1 MSWPSCIL
9 DKLRK
14 APVVILTIGGSEKLI
29 WTYLFFTNNIYVNT
43 HVWNIWKNLHATCIV
58 IRSSSAPWR
67 PGTSARHRRGIPWSL
82 QFFLLNAVWNK
93 IYICI
98 TWMTFEY
105 FNARWTK
112 VFFYGPIFFWC
123 GNIPLYVLSGLYCL
137 KLDHFQTWAE
147 FLHLFKSLLK
157 S

>member
-105 FNARWTK
+105 FLWTNLLLMWG
-112 VFFYGPIFFWC
+112 YPI
-123 GNIPLYVLSGLYCL
+123 ICL
-137 KLDHFQTWAE
+137 VW
-147 FLHLFKSLLK
+147 SLLFEIGPFPNM
-157 S
+157 SWISSSFQVFVEILILN